1 LDLQLSGKRALVTG
15 AHRGTGMIIAR
26 QLLAEGVD
34 VFVHGM
40 EQAQAEAAVSELGGG
55 IAVAG
60 DITCEAGSAQLCA
73 SLPDIPDLLINNYG
87 TTEPGNWQNS
97 SSSDWLD
104 LYQKNVL
111 SATRLIQHCL
121 HTLQQRGWGRI
132 INLGTVGSTSPNSRS
147 PHYYAAKGA
156 LATMT
161 VSLAKEVGGSGIGVN
176 LVSPGMIATPEVIA
190 SYLQAGRRKGWGE
203 TWAEVEP
210 EVAKNIPIRRLVTRE
225 EVANLVV
232 YLCSPLA
239 DGIHGQNI
247 RVDGGGMGT
256 LT

>member
-1 LDLQLSGKRALVTG
+1 LELHLAGKCALVTG
-15 AHRGTGMIIAR
+15 SYRGTGLIIAR
-26 QLLAEGVD
+26 QLLAEGVR

-40 EQAQAEAAVSELGGG
+40 DAAQAEAAVDELGAG
-55 IAVAG
+55 IPVAG
-60 DITCEAGSAQLCA
+60 DITTETGSAELCA
-73 SLPDIPDLLINNYG
+73 GLPQIPDLLINNYG
-87 TTEPGNWQNS
+87 TAEPGKWLT
-97 SSSDWLD
+97 SDSDDWIS

-111 SATRLIQHCL
+111 SASRLIQHCL
-121 HTLQQRGWGRI
+121 PTLTERGWGRI

-161 VSLAKEVGGSGIGVN
+161 ISLAKEVSGTGIGVN

-190 SYLQAGRRKGWGE
+190 SYLETGRRKGWGDTWE
-203 TWAEVEP
+203 TVER
-210 EVAKNIPIRRLVTRE
+210 EVAKNIPLGRLVTRE

-247 RVDGGGMGT
+247 RVDGGALGT